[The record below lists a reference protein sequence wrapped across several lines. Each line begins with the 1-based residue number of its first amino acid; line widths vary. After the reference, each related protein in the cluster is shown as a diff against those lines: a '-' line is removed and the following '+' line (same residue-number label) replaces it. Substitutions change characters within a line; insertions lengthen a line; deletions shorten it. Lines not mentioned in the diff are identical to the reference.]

1 MYHRQFERAARL
13 NRSKA
18 IFFTLVFH
26 VILLGALASGSKG
39 DWQKYL
45 PSAVQDLFGMEQSEE
60 VVGIKP

>member
-18 IFFTLVFH
+18 IFFTIVFH
-26 VILLGALASGSKG
+26 VILLGVLASGSKG

-45 PSAVQDLFGMEQSEE
+45 PSALQDILGTEQSEE
-60 VVGIKP
+60 VARMKP